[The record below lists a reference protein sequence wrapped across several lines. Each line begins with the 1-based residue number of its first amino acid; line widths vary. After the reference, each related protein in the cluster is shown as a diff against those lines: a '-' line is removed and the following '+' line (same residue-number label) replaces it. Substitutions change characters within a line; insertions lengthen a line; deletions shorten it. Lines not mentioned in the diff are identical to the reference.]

1 MYSFVKGGNIYRY
14 LHSREQWPYW
24 PEKKENPR
32 QGCSPTGLSFTF
44 WNKDLKEIFNTLMTI
59 ARVKLLMLLV
69 MVILPRTALVL
80 WILKFNIN
88 VRVIPTIHT
97 SLCPIFVYIPKNYRS
112 MLFFKFILTTKY
124 FRQQPDSLRNLI
136 DMFCYFYF
144 RSILKCLGNI
154 VRIVWML
161 RSLCSRALFARQRFV
176 PIKCARRWKNRCI
189 VCVNTIL
196 DR

>member
-1 MYSFVKGGNIYRY
+1 MLREGIYTGIYTFASSDRTGP
-14 LHSREQWPYW
+14 R
-24 PEKKENPR
+24 KKKIRGKVVAPLVWVSLFEIN
-32 QGCSPTGLSFTF
+32 
-44 WNKDLKEIFNTLMTI
+44 LKEIFNTLMTI

-69 MVILPRTALVL
+69 RVILPRTALVL

-88 VRVIPTIHT
+88 VRVMPTIHT
-97 SLCPIFVYIPKNYRS
+97 SLCPIFVYIPTNYRS
-112 MLFFKFILTTKY
+112 MIFFLFILTTKY

-136 DMFCYFYF
+136 DMFFFYF
-144 RSILKCLGNI
+144 RSILKCLSNI
-154 VRIVWML
+154 GRIVWML
-161 RSLCSRALFARQRFV
+161 RSLCSRALFAQQRFV

>member
-1 MYSFVKGGNIYRY
+1 MLREGIYTGIYTFASSDRTGP
-14 LHSREQWPYW
+14 R
-24 PEKKENPR
+24 KKKIRGKVVAPLVWVSLFEIN
-32 QGCSPTGLSFTF
+32 
-44 WNKDLKEIFNTLMTI
+44 LKEIFNTLMTI

-69 MVILPRTALVL
+69 RVILPKTALVL

-88 VRVIPTIHT
+88 VRVMPTIHT
-97 SLCPIFVYIPKNYRS
+97 SLCPIFVYIPTNYRS
-112 MLFFKFILTTKY
+112 MIFFLFILTTKY

-136 DMFCYFYF
+136 DMFFFFYF
-144 RSILKCLGNI
+144 RSILKCLSNI
-154 VRIVWML
+154 GRIVWML
-161 RSLCSRALFARQRFV
+161 RSLCSKALFARQRFV

>member
-1 MYSFVKGGNIYRY
+1 MLREGINTGIYTFASSDRTGP
-14 LHSREQWPYW
+14 R
-24 PEKKENPR
+24 KKKIRGKVVAPLVWVSLFEIN
-32 QGCSPTGLSFTF
+32 
-44 WNKDLKEIFNTLMTI
+44 LKEIFNTLMTI

-69 MVILPRTALVL
+69 RVILPKTALVL

-136 DMFCYFYF
+136 DMFLFLF
-144 RSILKCLGNI
+144 SIHLEMSGQYRQDCLNAS
-154 VRIVWML
+154 VSVL
-161 RSLCSRALFARQRFV
+161 EST
-176 PIKCARRWKNRCI
+176 
-189 VCVNTIL
+189 VCTAEICPY
-196 DR
+196 

>member
-1 MYSFVKGGNIYRY
+1 MLREGINTGIYTFASSDRTGP
-14 LHSREQWPYW
+14 R
-24 PEKKENPR
+24 KKKIRGKVVAPLVWVSLFEIN
-32 QGCSPTGLSFTF
+32 
-44 WNKDLKEIFNTLMTI
+44 LKEIFNTLMTI

-69 MVILPRTALVL
+69 RVILPKTALVL

-112 MLFFKFILTTKY
+112 MIFLLFILTTKY

-136 DMFCYFYF
+136 DMFFFFYF

-161 RSLCSRALFARQRFV
+161 RSLCSKALFARQRFV

-196 DR
+196 DK

>member
-1 MYSFVKGGNIYRY
+1 MLREGIYTGIYTLASSDRTGP
-14 LHSREQWPYW
+14 R
-24 PEKKENPR
+24 KKKIRGKVVARPVWVSLFEIN
-32 QGCSPTGLSFTF
+32 
-44 WNKDLKEIFNTLMTI
+44 LKEIFNTLMTI

-69 MVILPRTALVL
+69 RVILPKTALVL

-112 MLFFKFILTTKY
+112 MLFFLFILTTKY

-136 DMFCYFYF
+136 DMFCFFYF

>member
-1 MYSFVKGGNIYRY
+1 MYSFVKGGNKYRY
-14 LHSREQWPYW
+14 LHFREQWPYW

-69 MVILPRTALVL
+69 RVILPKTALVL

-136 DMFCYFYF
+136 DMFFF
-144 RSILKCLGNI
+144 FIFDPSWN
-154 VRIVWML
+154 VWAISSGL
-161 RSLCSRALFARQRFV
+161 SECFGL
-176 PIKCARRWKNRCI
+176 CAREHCLHGRDLSLLNVHVVERI
-189 VCVNTIL
+189 DALSV
-196 DR
+196 